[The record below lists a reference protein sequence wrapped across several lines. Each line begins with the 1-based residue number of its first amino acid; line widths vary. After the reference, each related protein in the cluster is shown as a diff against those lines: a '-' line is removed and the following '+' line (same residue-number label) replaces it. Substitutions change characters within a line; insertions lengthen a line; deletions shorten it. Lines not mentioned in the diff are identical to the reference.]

1 MSHSRFRFLCRWWYH
16 DQIGRNH
23 DYRWSDRLNDKHDH
37 FLRRDH
43 LSGCRT
49 QKGNT
54 LRKKKN
60 HTSAFSMSFCCCRC
74 YCWYCCW
81 VIFDSLRDRSPNGRG
96 GEGRG
101 GEGRGRKARKGKGRD
116 LESRLRQ
123 LNHMT
128 KFSVNFSVTAHYIYS
143 KIRSF
148 MQCSPIR
155 VTVQIFF
162 RTNCLLKFALCR
174 RHKLKFSILSCGIF

>member
-23 DYRWSDRLNDKHDH
+23 DCRWSDRLNDKHDH

-123 LNHMT
+123 LNHVT